1 MRTNKTPERRPSTIG
16 EVRRRQ
22 IIDAAVTV
30 LARDGLSRTSLSRVA
45 AEAGLSSPGLI
56 TYHFADK
63 DDVLVTLTEDLLAK
77 CAATIDAALADAPDD
92 LSALLVYIEAFVQ
105 FQDQHREGVR
115 ALWRL
120 ASSWKAPGRTDAFDA
135 RALAGP
141 VEEILRHGVESGAFR
156 PLNAAWVAQSV
167 QCSVEGF
174 HELFCADPDI
184 DADAFVAELQTLY
197 RRAVEKDDAHRE

>member
-1 MRTNKTPERRPSTIG
+1 MRTNKTPARRPSAVG
-16 EVRRRQ
+16 AVRRRQ

-45 AEAGLSSPGLI
+45 EEAGLSSPGLI

-63 DDVLVTLTEDLLAK
+63 DDVLVQLTEDLLGE
-77 CAATIDAALADAPDD
+77 CVATVEAALQDAPDAM
-92 LSALLVYIEAFVQ
+92 SALLAYIDAFVR
-105 FQDQHREGVR
+105 FQDRHRDGVR

-141 VEEILRHGVESGAFR
+141 VEEILRRGVADGEFR
-156 PLNAAWVAQSV
+156 ELNPAWVAQSV

-174 HELFCADPDI
+174 HELFRADPEVDT
-184 DADAFVAELQTLY
+184 DAFVGELQELY
-197 RRAVEKDDAHRE
+197 RRAVAKGDARQE